1 MGEHHTYYV
10 SIVCDHVI
18 INTNVHCD
26 LSLEGEL
33 PEDIEDILLEL
44 ASRKIFQ
51 EYGFN
56 PYNWA
61 IQTNYEY
68 GGKN

>member
-1 MGEHHTYYV
+1 
-10 SIVCDHVI
+10 
-18 INTNVHCD
+18 
-26 LSLEGEL
+26 L